1 MIIRGQMSANIFSQL
16 ISGIEEFF
24 TDLLTDLEDFTTS
37 AFEELVKYAPQVI
50 DIALIGVIAGG
61 ITYALRN
68 VITGLPFMGPLIS
81 GLGRLLHF

>member
-1 MIIRGQMSANIFSQL
+1 MYFRGQMSANVFSQL
-16 ISGIEEFF
+16 ISGIETFF
-24 TDLLTDLEDFTTS
+24 TDLLTDLEDFMTS
-37 AFEELVKYAPQVI
+37 AFNELVNYAPQIV

-68 VITGLPFMGPLIS
+68 VITGLPFIGSLIN